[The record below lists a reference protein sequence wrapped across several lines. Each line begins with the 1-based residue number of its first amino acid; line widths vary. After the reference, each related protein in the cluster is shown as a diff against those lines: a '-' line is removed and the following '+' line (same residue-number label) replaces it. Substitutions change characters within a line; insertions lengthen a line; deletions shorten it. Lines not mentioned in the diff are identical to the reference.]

1 MNRAARLVIWV
12 VVVLVALAILWFFV
26 FPWAEGLLDSGGTIG

>member
-1 MNRAARLVIWV
+1 MNRPARIAIWAV
-12 VVVLVALAILWFFV
+12 AILVALAILWFLV

>member
-1 MNRAARLVIWV
+1 MNRAARLVIW